1 MFGERL
7 AKHAATVETQL
18 DQAMAPMGDTPV
30 VQGMRY
36 ALRGGKRLRA
46 FLVMQSAAIY
56 DVPQSQS
63 IWPAAAIE
71 AIHAYSL
78 VHDDLPCM
86 DDDDLRRGQPTVHKK
101 WDQAT
106 AVLVGDA
113 LQSLGFELVLDP
125 QCSPLAD
132 LRSDLAL
139 RLARAAGAAGMVLGQ
154 AQDIAAETAPT
165 PLDLMQVTELQRRK
179 TGALFSW
186 SAQAGAILAQEDP
199 APLAKYSAA
208 LGLGFQITD
217 DILDVE
223 GDPKKTGKRLNKDAE
238 AGKATFVSLL
248 GLKGAK
254 ERAKELISEAC
265 DAVTSLGIKAEPLQ
279 HCAKFIISRES

>member
-1 MFGERL
+1 MFRERL
-7 AKHAATVETQL
+7 AQHAAIIQTHL
-18 DQAMAPMGDTPV
+18 DQTITPMGDAPV

-56 DVPQSQS
+56 DLPHSQS

-113 LQSLGFELVLDP
+113 LQSLGFELVLNP
-125 QCSPLAD
+125 HCSPIAD
-132 LRSDLAL
+132 LRADLAL
-139 RLARAAGAAGMVLGQ
+139 RLARAAGGAGMVLGQ

-165 PLDLMQVTELQRRK
+165 PLDLAQITELQQGK
-179 TGALFSW
+179 TGALISW

-199 APLAKYSAA
+199 APLAQYSAA

-223 GDPKKTGKRLNKDAE
+223 GDPEKIGKRLNKDAK

-248 GLKGAK
+248 GLDGAK
-254 ERAKELISEAC
+254 KRAKELISEAC
-265 DAVTSLGIKAEPLQ
+265 DAVTPLGKNAQPLQ